1 MVLVVTLLVIGS
13 DSVTFAPTAAA
24 VEILRAHD
32 LEDGLE
38 TLARNRR
45 IDAVLVLSGQAPS
58 PIIEAIREENSA
70 PPPIF
75 VACGSRP
82 APAGSRAVS
91 EEPNAAFDQ
100 ICRELE

>member
-1 MVLVVTLLVIGS
+1 VVTLLAIGP
-13 DSVTFAPTAAA
+13 DAVALAPSAAA

-32 LEDGLE
+32 PEDGLE
-38 TLARNRR
+38 MLARNRR

-75 VACGSRP
+75 VACGARS

-91 EEPNAAFDQ
+91 EDPNAALEQ